1 MSNFRISDVRFRPGT
16 PVDEQAG
23 LLGWASFIV
32 NESLKVA
39 SVAVRRTRANVITLA
54 FPTRRDRQGIEHG
67 IVTPVDQ
74 PSHRAIES
82 TVLAALRRQGALK

>member
-1 MSNFRISDVRFRPGT
+1 MSDFRISDVRFRPGT
-16 PVDEQAG
+16 PLDEQAG
-23 LLGWASFIV
+23 LLGWASFVI

-54 FPTRRDRQGIEHG
+54 FPTRRDRLGLEHG
-67 IVTPVDQ
+67 IVVPVDQ
-74 PSHRAIES
+74 PAHRAIES